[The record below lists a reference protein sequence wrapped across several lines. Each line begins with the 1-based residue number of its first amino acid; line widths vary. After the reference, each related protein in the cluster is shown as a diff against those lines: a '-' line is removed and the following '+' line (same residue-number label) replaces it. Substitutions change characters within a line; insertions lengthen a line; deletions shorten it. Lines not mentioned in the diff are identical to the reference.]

1 MRVFISADIEGVAGV
16 THLPTTG
23 PGRFEWDL
31 GRKWMTE
38 EVLAGIEGAVA
49 AGATEFV
56 VADGHGTAHNLLLDR
71 LPPAARLVRSW
82 PRPLL
87 QMQGIED
94 GPFAAAVFIGHHA
107 SAVSAHGLLSH
118 TFTLAFRDIR
128 LNGVSQSETSL
139 NALVAAHFGVPLVF
153 SSGDEDYIRH
163 CREVLPPMETV
174 VTKRCLGFT
183 SANHLHPAAS
193 CAAIRAGVQR
203 ALGQLAAA
211 RTAPLPRS
219 FHVEAEFN
227 DRSQPEML
235 EYLPWLRRTGPFTIA
250 AEFPDAV
257 AMMKYL
263 AFLSFYQSAGV
274 PRYGEGR
281 A

>member
-1 MRVFISADIEGVAGV
+1 MRVYISADIEGVAGV

-38 EVLAGIEGAVA
+38 EVLAAIEGATA

-56 VADGHGTAHNLLLDR
+56 IADGHGSAHNLLLDR
-71 LPPAARLVRSW
+71 LPPNARIVRSW

-94 GPFAAAVFIGHHA
+94 GPFAAAVFVGHHS
-107 SAVSAHGLLSH
+107 SAVSARGLLSH
-118 TFTLAFRDIR
+118 TFTLTFRDIR

-153 SSGDEDYIRH
+153 TSGDDDYIQH
-163 CREVLPPMETV
+163 CLTVLPTLETV
-174 VTKRCLGFT
+174 VTKRCVGFT

-203 ALGQLAAA
+203 ALGRLATV
-211 RTAPLPRS
+211 RPAPLPQTFRL
-219 FHVEAEFN
+219 EAEFN

-235 EYLPWLRRTGPFTIA
+235 EYLPWLERTGPFTIA

-257 AMMKYL
+257 AAMKYI
-263 AFLSFYQSAGV
+263 AFLSFYQSTGT
-274 PRYGEGR
+274 PRYGEGG
-281 A
+281 